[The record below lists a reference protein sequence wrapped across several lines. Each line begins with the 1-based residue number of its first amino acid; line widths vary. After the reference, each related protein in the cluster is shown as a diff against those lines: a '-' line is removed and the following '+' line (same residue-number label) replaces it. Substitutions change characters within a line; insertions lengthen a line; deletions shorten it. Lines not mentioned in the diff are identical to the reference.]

1 MNKLII
7 RALLVVTAFI
17 ITTAP
22 CLADATKGKP
32 EKIRF
37 AYQPVHTLLVV
48 ANEQGWFK
56 EEFEK
61 DGITFEADKFIAGPP
76 IIEAFAGERI
86 DFGLTGDQPALLA
99 RANNIDIK
107 AIGVPLSGPK
117 SLALVVPTGS
127 KITRIKD
134 LKGKKV
140 GVTVGSVAHHLLY
153 LYLKKNGLKPA
164 DVQVVN
170 LLPPDIKT
178 SIEQKVID
186 AAITWDPWVSIMED
200 EKTGRQIAD
209 ATGLKLNANVI
220 LVSGK
225 FAAAYPD
232 LVKRVLKVLVKSE
245 KWIKKNPE
253 EAITISAKATGVKRE
268 IQAKVF
274 AKYNYDIRLTPA
286 VIKSFEETAS
296 FLRESNVLRKDV
308 DVKSLVDTSY
318 LKAIG
323 AQK

>member
-1 MNKLII
+1 MRNYLKII
-7 RALLVVTAFI
+7 VIAMSAAMLFASI
-17 ITTAP
+17 SSAEP
-22 CLADATKGKP
+22 GKAKP

-61 DGITFEADKFIAGPP
+61 DGITFEAVKFIAGPP
-76 IIEAFAGERI
+76 IIEAFAGDRI

-127 KITRIKD
+127 KITKIKD

-153 LYLKKNGLKPA
+153 LYLQKNGLKPT
-164 DVQVVN
+164 DVKLVN

-186 AAITWDPWVSIMED
+186 AAVTWDPWVSIMED
-200 EKTGRQIAD
+200 EKSARQIAD

-225 FAAAYPD
+225 FAAAHPD

-253 EAITISAKATGVKRE
+253 EAITISAKATGNKRE
-268 IQAKVF
+268 IQAKSF
-274 AKYNYDIRLTPA
+274 AKLNYDIRLTPE
-286 VIKSFEETAS
+286 VIKSFEQTAS
-296 FLRESNVLRKDV
+296 FLRESKVLRKDV
-308 DVKSLVDTSY
+308 DVKNLVDASY

-323 AQK
+323 AQ

>member
-1 MNKLII
+1 MNNLIT
-7 RALLVVTAFI
+7 RVLLAVTAI
-17 ITTAP
+17 IISSAP

-253 EAITISAKATGVKRE
+253 EAITISAKATGIKRE

>member
-1 MNKLII
+1 MRTIVKTIVVSMS
-7 RALLVVTAFI
+7 AVLLFAGISF
-17 ITTAP
+17 AEP
-22 CLADATKGKP
+22 DKGKP

-37 AYQPVHTLLVV
+37 AYQPVHTLLIV

-61 DGITFEADKFIAGPP
+61 DGISFEAVKFLAGPP
-76 IIEAFAGERI
+76 IIEAFAGDRI

-107 AIGVPLSGPK
+107 AIGVALSGPK
-117 SLALVVPTGS
+117 TLSLVVPTGS

-153 LYLKKNGLKPA
+153 LYLQKNGLKPT
-164 DVQVVN
+164 DVKLVN

-186 AAITWDPWVSIMED
+186 AAITWDPWVSILEE
-200 EKTGRQIAD
+200 EKNGKQIAD

-225 FAAAYPD
+225 FAADHPD

-253 EAITISAKATGVKRE
+253 EAISISAKATGNKRE
-268 IQAKVF
+268 IQVKSF
-274 AKYNYDIRLTPA
+274 AKINYDIRLTPE
-286 VIKSFEETAS
+286 VIKSFEQTAS

-308 DVKSLVDTSY
+308 DVKSLVDASY

-323 AQK
+323 AQ